1 MQDHGKQGAFSWNEL
16 LTKDV
21 EAAKKFYSEV
31 LGWTTE
37 DMPMGDMGTYVIFK
51 VGDEQVGGM
60 MQMPPQIEQMGAP
73 PYWGPY
79 ISVDDVDAIVAKVE
93 ALGGKVLAPPMEA
106 EGVGRFATVQDPQ
119 GAVFGIIKSA

>member
-1 MQDHGKQGAFSWNEL
+1 MQDHTKQGLFNWNEL
-16 LTKDV
+16 LTRDV

-31 LGWTTE
+31 LGWTAE

-51 VGDEQVGGM
+51 ADDEQVGGM
-60 MQMPPQIEQMGAP
+60 MRIPPEAEKMGVP
-73 PYWGPY
+73 SYWGAY
-79 ISVDDVDAIVAKVE
+79 ISVDDVDATAGKVA
-93 ALGGKVLAPPMEA
+93 AQGGKVLVPPMDA